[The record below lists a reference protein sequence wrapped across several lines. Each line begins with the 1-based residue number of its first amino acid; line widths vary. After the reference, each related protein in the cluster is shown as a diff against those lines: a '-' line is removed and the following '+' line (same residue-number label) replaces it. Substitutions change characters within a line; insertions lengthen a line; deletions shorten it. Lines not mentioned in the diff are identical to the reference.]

1 MRLLS
6 LTVRN
11 YRVHREC
18 SIEFDPARNL
28 LGGPNESGKS
38 TLVEAAHRV
47 LFLRAKTGGNVQ
59 AEMVS
64 SVHHGVPEVVL
75 AFEAGGERWEIEKRF
90 AGAKGT
96 ARLTGPGGAVFK
108 DDEAESKLAGLL
120 KTEIAGGRGAASQ
133 LPSLWGHLWVWQGS
147 SGHDPGQH
155 AAPFKDDLARRL
167 QQDGLGAAMQSAAD
181 QRVRERIA
189 EIHDTLFTA
198 TGKPR
203 AGSPPER
210 AREEWEAAVSA
221 HQAASDAVARLEA
234 AISDHSS
241 AERQLAEADAVLPG
255 LRAEKAKVEEQ
266 LGRVSELRREEES
279 YQRAWQGADASLKQL
294 AATDSQIRE
303 LIGQAAKSREA
314 LQPAEEKDAGLVAA
328 EQEARSACEDADQNL
343 RQASETLG
351 RARLH
356 HDLATAIVAS
366 FEKSEAHR
374 ALAARLAEVTAIG
387 NERSGLLETLS
398 KVPPI
403 SQKEVQ
409 TLRKLDRDASQ
420 AAASLDAMAAGI
432 ELIHSDAAVTLD
444 GQALVP
450 GEPRVLTDAGELAI
464 GPGTM
469 IRIRPGG
476 GTSLAEARAQAE
488 KSRRALA
495 DELARHALTDLDHAT
510 AQLERRQALEQQVAQ
525 LETRWKAMGGD
536 TLAAEV
542 AAAELARDA
551 AQVEVTR
558 RRDIIGQDL
567 AVPGTLPEALSFHAT
582 SAEALRQAEA
592 AETACRRLD
601 GELRTRLASAS
612 SALKSHRDQLAADR
626 QALRDL
632 DTRIQVL
639 EDSHGDASRRDA
651 ALIQSHDAERQAS
664 LDLAAVRKKLAELSP
679 DQLAADQE
687 RYQRAIAQQETR
699 RRDAEDRR
707 LTARTRLHLDGSSD
721 PHADLSH
728 AKARVEAT
736 RTAYESEQRRAQ
748 AIAKLHQL
756 FTLSREAI
764 DRNLVQPLADR
775 IAGYLQCLYGPGT
788 SVQVALSADGIAGL
802 ELLRLGA
809 PSFAFATLSGGA
821 REQVAAAVRL
831 AMAEILAAD
840 HDGCLPLVF
849 DDAFAYSDPDR
860 IQALQRMLDLA
871 AIRGLQVIVL
881 TCTPTDYS
889 GIGASESRI
898 TA

>member
-11 YRVHREC
+11 YRAHREC

-75 AFEAGGERWEIEKRF
+75 AFEAGGERWDIEKRF

-96 ARLTGPGGAVFK
+96 ARLTGPCGAVFK

-147 SGHDPGQH
+147 SGYDPGQH

-181 QRVRERIA
+181 QQVRERIG

-203 AGSPPER
+203 VGSPPER
-210 AREEWEAAVSA
+210 AREEWEVAVSA

-241 AERQLAEADAVLPG
+241 AERQLAEADGVLPG
-255 LRAEKAKVEEQ
+255 LRAEKAKVDGL
-266 LGRVSELRREEES
+266 LGRVSEFRREEETC
-279 YQRAWQGADASLKQL
+279 QRAWETASTALKQL
-294 AATDSQIRE
+294 TTIDSQIRE
-303 LIGQAAKSREA
+303 LIGQSEKFREA
-314 LQPAEEKDAGLVAA
+314 LQPAEEKEAGLVAA
-328 EQEARSACEDADQNL
+328 EQEARAACDGADENL
-343 RQASETLG
+343 RQTSEALS

-356 HDLATAIVAS
+356 HDLATAWVTA

-387 NERSGLLETLS
+387 NERSGLLES
-398 KVPPI
+398 IWKIAPI
-403 SQKEVQ
+403 SPKDVQ
-409 TLRKLDRDASQ
+409 VLRKLDRDASQ

-432 ELIHSDAAVTLD
+432 ELVRSDALVTLD
-444 GQALVP
+444 GRALVA
-450 GEPRVLTDAGELAI
+450 GESHILTDAGELAI
-464 GPGTM
+464 GPGTL

-476 GTSLAEARAQAE
+476 GNSLADARAQAE

-495 DELARHALTDLDHAT
+495 DELARHALSDPDQAT
-510 AQLERRQALEQQVAQ
+510 ARLERRQALEQHIAQ
-525 LETRWKAMGGD
+525 LDARWKAMSGD
-536 TLAAEV
+536 TLVAEV
-542 AAAELARDA
+542 STSELARDA
-551 AQVEVTR
+551 AQAEVER
-558 RRDIIGQDL
+558 RREIVGRDL
-567 AVPGTLPEALSFHAT
+567 AVPQGQSEALSLHSS

-592 AETACRRLD
+592 EETACRRLD
-601 GELRTRLASAS
+601 GELRTRLATAS
-612 SALKSHRDQLAADR
+612 GALKSHRDQLVADR

-632 DTRIQVL
+632 ETRIQVL
-639 EDSHGDASRRDA
+639 EDSHGDASGREA
-651 ALIQSHDAERQAS
+651 ALIQSREVERQAS
-664 LDLAAVRKKLAELSP
+664 LDLAAVRMKLAELSP
-679 DQLAADQE
+679 DQLAADQK

-699 RRDAEDRR
+699 LRDAEDQR

-728 AKARVEAT
+728 TTARVEAT
-736 RTAYESEQRRAQ
+736 RTTYESEHRRAQ

-756 FTLSREAI
+756 FASSREAI

-788 SVQVALSADGIAGL
+788 AVQVALSDDGIAGL
-802 ELLRLGA
+802 ELFRPGA
-809 PSFAFATLSGGA
+809 PAFAFATLSGGA

-831 AMAEILAAD
+831 AVAEILSED

-860 IQALQRMLDLA
+860 IQVLQRMLDVA
-871 AIRGLQVIVL
+871 SGRGLQLIVL
-881 TCTPTDYS
+881 TCTPSDYS
-889 GIGASESRI
+889 SLGASERRMS
-898 TA
+898 